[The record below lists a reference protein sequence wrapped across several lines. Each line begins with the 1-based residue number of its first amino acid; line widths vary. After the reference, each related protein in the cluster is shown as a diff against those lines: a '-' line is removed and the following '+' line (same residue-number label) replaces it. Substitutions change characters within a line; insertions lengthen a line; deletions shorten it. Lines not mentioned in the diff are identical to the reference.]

1 MRLARYRWQGREQVG
16 IVIGDWVYSLSACDP
31 ELRDVGDL
39 LERGWEALSE
49 ARHVEAAIRAGVRP
63 LSEDVAAPL
72 EQVQLL
78 PPIRRPEKIICLG
91 LNYRD
96 HAREAG
102 MPIPSE
108 PIFFAKYA
116 NALSGPR
123 DPIPRPRAVTQLDY
137 EVELAVVI
145 GREGKYISEAE
156 AMAYVAGYM
165 VLNDVSAR
173 DFQFRTGQWTH
184 GKTFDGFAPCGPV
197 LVTADEIGD
206 PHALRLRLWV
216 NGELRQDSH
225 TGEMIFSIPQ
235 LVHYFSQL
243 FTLRPGDII
252 STGTPPG
259 VGMGRRPPA
268 YLKEGDEVVAWIE
281 GIGELR
287 NRIVREQALRGQ
299 AGTMSA
305 PPRSAVPPAGE

>member
-1 MRLARYRWQGREQVG
+1 MCEEGVCAWRGIVWQGREQVG
-16 IVIGDWVYSLSACDP
+16 IVIGDRVYSLSDREP
-31 ELRDVGDL
+31 DLRDVRDL
-39 LERGWEALSE
+39 LERGPEALSE
-49 ARHVEAAIRAGVRP
+49 AQHVEAAIRAGERP
-63 LSEDVAAPL
+63 LPEDLAAPL

-216 NGELRQDSH
+216 NGELRQEEV
-225 TGEMIFSIPQ
+225 TGAMVYGIPE
-235 LVHYFSQL
+235 LLEFVSARM
-243 FTLRPGDII
+243 TLLPGDIVT
-252 STGTPPG
+252 TGTPAG
-259 VGMGRRPPA
+259 VGPLRGGDVVRAEFSGIGDMILRVR
-268 YLKEGDEVVAWIE
+268 YSDEVE
-281 GIGELR
+281 
-287 NRIVREQALRGQ
+287 
-299 AGTMSA
+299 
-305 PPRSAVPPAGE
+305 

>member
-16 IVIGDWVYSLSACDP
+16 IVVGDRVYSLSARDP
-31 ELRDVGDL
+31 DLRDVGDL
-39 LERGWEALSE
+39 LERGREALSE
-49 ARHVEAAIRAGVRP
+49 VQQVEAAIRAGERP
-63 LSEDVAAPL
+63 LPEDVAAPL

-116 NALSGPR
+116 NALIGPR
-123 DPIPRPRAVTQLDY
+123 DPIPRPRAVVQLDY

-145 GREGKYISEAE
+145 GREGKYISETD

-173 DFQFRTGQWTH
+173 DFQFRTGQWMH

-197 LVTADEIGD
+197 LVTADEVD
-206 PHALRLRLWV
+206 NPHALRLRLWV

-259 VGMGRRPPA
+259 VGMGRRPPT

-287 NRIVREQALRGQ
+287 NRIVREEALRGQ
-299 AGTMSA
+299 MGAMSA
-305 PPRSAVPPAGE
+305 SP